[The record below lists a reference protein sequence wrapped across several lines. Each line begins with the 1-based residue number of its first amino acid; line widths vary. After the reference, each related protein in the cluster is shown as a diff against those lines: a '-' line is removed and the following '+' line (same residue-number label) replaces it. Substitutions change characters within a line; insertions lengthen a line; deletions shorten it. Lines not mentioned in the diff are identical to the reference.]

1 MRFKMKAECMDKKC
15 KTVIVGN
22 NLDGVS
28 CTNCG
33 GPTWTK
39 PFDSTEKQVKKDKI
53 KGLTIEL
60 NVETTEALKGIK
72 EVTEAANECVTAFE
86 KLEKIIGK
94 FTGQAETVELY
105 CDGKV
110 IAQSTIKQTTDSIR
124 MTVTDIKGV
133 K

>member
-1 MRFKMKAECMDKKC
+1 MRFKMKAECMDKQC

-39 PFDSTEKQVKKDKI
+39 PFDSTEKQVEKDKI

-60 NVETTEALKGIK
+60 NVETTEALKQMK
-72 EVTEAANECVTAFE
+72 EVTEAANECVKAFE
-86 KLEKIIGK
+86 KLGSVMGR
-94 FTGQAETVELY
+94 FTNEINSLFIEVPVVLNAKTIAR
-105 CDGKV
+105 KV
-110 IAQSTIKQTTDSIR
+110 SQFTEIKER
-124 MTVTDIKGV
+124 F
-133 K
+133 